1 MRPILVLVLTLFAL
15 FSCVQKKDSKTVAS
29 ETSFGDIN
37 AITLVIDDNLW
48 NGEIGDIIRKKLA
61 APVDGLPQEEPLFTL
76 NQYPTKVFEGIV
88 KKNRNIVVVKKGIET
103 SFSHKT
109 DVFASPQ
116 QVFYL
121 TAISNQEILKLLE
134 QKSGEMIK
142 ILKETEISE
151 NQTRII
157 EIPTSDQL
165 IQERF
170 KVKMAIRNNYKYEI
184 VAKKFLWIR
193 RELPTGYNS
202 LLVYEVP
209 ISIIEKDNNI
219 VNNIIAV
226 RDSFGKKYIHGTF
239 GKTWMVTETAYSPY
253 FIQTKIDNK
262 TAFET
267 KGTWQLKNDFMA
279 GPFIN
284 YAIKDK
290 KHNRYLILDGFTY
303 NPSKA
308 KRDLVF
314 ELEAM
319 MKSVIFTP

>member
-1 MRPILVLVLTLFAL
+1 MKPVLVLLITFFSL
-15 FSCVQKKDSKTVAS
+15 FSCVEKSGEESIASDS
-29 ETSFGDIN
+29 SFGEIN
-37 AITLVIDDNLW
+37 SITIVVDDNLW
-48 NGEIGDIIRKKLA
+48 NGEIGDTIRKKLA

-76 NQYPTKVFEGIV
+76 NQYPTKVFEGTV
-88 KKNRNIVVVKKGIET
+88 KKNRNIVVIKKGNEV
-103 SFSHKT
+103 SFEHKEN
-109 DVFASPQ
+109 VFANPQ

-121 TAISNQEILKLLE
+121 TATSNEEIVKLLE
-134 QKSGEMIK
+134 QKSGEIIK
-142 ILKETEISE
+142 FLKESEIIE
-151 NQTRII
+151 NQFRII
-157 EIPTSDQL
+157 KTPISDQI

-184 VAKKFLWIR
+184 VSKKFLWIR

-202 LLVYEVP
+202 LLVYDVP

-226 RDSFGKKYIHGTF
+226 RDSLGKKYIHGTF
-239 GKTWMVTETAYSPY
+239 GKTWMITETAYSPY
-253 FIQTKIDNK
+253 FLQTKIDNK
-262 TAFET
+262 VAFET

-290 KHNRYLILDGFTY
+290 KNNRYLILDGFTY

-314 ELEAM
+314 ELESM